1 MRPRCYT
8 GIRMDTL
15 PVTYRANKKAR
26 ITSEIFNQWL
36 SEWNSRL
43 QRQSRRILLLID
55 NCPAHKLIGNYTN
68 IDIHFLPANTT
79 SVLQPMDQGIIKNFK
94 FYYRRCLVNRYIAAI
109 ENRQGN
115 DEIKISVR
123 DAVDM
128 STMAWNEVKVSTI
141 ANCFR
146 KAGFVKQV
154 PGDIAEHEIN
164 FQEAAD
170 KLQYEGVDDT
180 TWNSIQDHL
189 GFSTTF
195 EEYVDID
202 SQICTTQ
209 ELTEESIVESVIAAK
224 ALRYNC

>member
-1 MRPRCYT
+1 MCISSCTAVP
-8 GIRMDTL
+8 DT
-15 PVTYRANKKAR
+15 K
-26 ITSEIFNQWL
+26 
-36 SEWNSRL
+36 
-43 QRQSRRILLLID
+43 
-55 NCPAHKLIGNYTN
+55 C
-68 IDIHFLPANTT
+68 LPANTT
-79 SVLQPMDQGIIKNFK
+79 SVLQPKDQGIIKNFK
-94 FYYRRCLVNRYIAAI
+94 FYYRRSLVNRYIAAI
-109 ENRQGN
+109 ENIQGN

-128 STMAWNEVKVSTI
+128 STMACNEVKVSTT

-154 PGDIAEHEIN
+154 LGDVAEHEIN
-164 FQEAAD
+164 FLEAAD
-170 KLQYEGVDDT
+170 KLQYEGIDDT

-209 ELTEESIVESVIAAK
+209 
-224 ALRYNC
+224 

>member
-1 MRPRCYT
+1 
-8 GIRMDTL
+8 
-15 PVTYRANKKAR
+15 
-26 ITSEIFNQWL
+26 
-36 SEWNSRL
+36 
-43 QRQSRRILLLID
+43 
-55 NCPAHKLIGNYTN
+55 
-68 IDIHFLPANTT
+68 
-79 SVLQPMDQGIIKNFK
+79 MDQGIIKNFK
-94 FYYRRCLVNRYIAAI
+94 FYYRNCLVNRDIAAI

-128 STMAWNEVKVSTI
+128 STMAWNEGKVSTM

-154 PGDIAEHEIN
+154 PGNVAEHEIN
-164 FQEAAD
+164 FQEVAD

-202 SQICTTQ
+202 SQICAIQ

-224 ALRYNC
+224 TKIQEEIKEKDDEMKEEVDDLPTDNASSNTAQCLEKISGIRAFFQSLDIPENVFDALTVLEDHALQSQIFSKKNQCKITDLFMMKEQSG